1 MEGSEAA
8 ILLAGGLA
16 AGVVNT
22 LAGGGSLLT
31 VPLLVLVGLPGT
43 LANGSNRV
51 GVLIQNAVAAWRF
64 RAEGVSG
71 FHDALPV
78 LVPVC
83 AGSLLGAYG
92 IARVTDETFE
102 RLFGVLML
110 ALLVPTLRR
119 PAARADA
126 PARTWSPA
134 VRSITFLAIGLYGG
148 AIQAGVGLV
157 LVAALS
163 RAGYD
168 LVRANSIKVV
178 VILVLTAIA
187 VPVFVLAGQVAW
199 APAGVLAAGFALG
212 GATGARI
219 AVRGGERVI
228 RPMLLLAVL
237 ALAGRMIGLY

>member
-16 AGVVNT
+16 AGIVNT

-43 LANGSNRV
+43 VANGSNRV

-71 FHDALPV
+71 FRDALPV
-78 LVPVC
+78 LLPVC

-119 PAARADA
+119 PGARAAA
-126 PARTWSPA
+126 PAWVWCWS
-134 VRSITFLAIGLYGG
+134 R
-148 AIQAGVGLV
+148 
-157 LVAALS
+157 
-163 RAGYD
+163 RC
-168 LVRANSIKVV
+168 R
-178 VILVLTAIA
+178 
-187 VPVFVLAGQVAW
+187 
-199 APAGVLAAGFALG
+199 APATTWCAPTAS
-212 GATGARI
+212 RSS
-219 AVRGGERVI
+219 
-228 RPMLLLAVL
+228 
-237 ALAGRMIGLY
+237 